1 MSKLPKIYHND
12 SVISNNRKTFFN
24 SHEEIVGERV
34 EDNNFFN
41 YFNKNVEII
50 LIDGSI
56 CHCKILSKRN
66 NQLLLSDGTHIKIEN
81 IKSIK

>member
-12 SVISNNRKTFFN
+12 KVISNNKKTFVN
-24 SHEEIVGERV
+24 SSKEIDDKSV
-34 EDNNFFN
+34 EDKNFLN

-50 LIDGSI
+50 LNDGSI
-56 CHCKILSKRN
+56 YHCKILSKRN
-66 NQLLLSDGTHIKIEN
+66 SQLLLSDGTYIKIEN